1 MKHLRAIVFPAAL
14 LLAGAAQGAE
24 TIKAN
29 AIHMDGGVRKT
40 SFFSATLERY
50 STNEERAMW
59 REVFAK
65 GGQEALVAKW
75 QEDNPSVGTCSFTNT
90 LGYRI
95 RAAISVPTEKGGRKI
110 FMATDRPMSGFEIMR
125 NTRTADYPIGWIE
138 VEVDAEGKGEGRL
151 IGAMQF
157 AVEGDKLVMKT
168 YGTEPVRL
176 INVVV
181 RDK

>member
-1 MKHLRAIVFPAAL
+1 MKHFRAIVIPAVL

-29 AIHMDGGVRKT
+29 AIHLDGGVRKT
-40 SFFSATLERY
+40 SFFTATLDRY
-50 STNEERAMW
+50 STDEERAVW

-75 QEDNPSVGTCSFTNT
+75 QDDNPSVGTCSFTNT

-95 RAAISVPTEKGGRKI
+95 RAAISVKTEKWRKI
-110 FMATDRPMSGFEIMR
+110 YMATDRPMSGFEIMR

-157 AVEGDKLVMKT
+157 AVEGDRLVMKT
-168 YGTEPVRL
+168 YGTEPIRL

-181 RDK
+181 KEK